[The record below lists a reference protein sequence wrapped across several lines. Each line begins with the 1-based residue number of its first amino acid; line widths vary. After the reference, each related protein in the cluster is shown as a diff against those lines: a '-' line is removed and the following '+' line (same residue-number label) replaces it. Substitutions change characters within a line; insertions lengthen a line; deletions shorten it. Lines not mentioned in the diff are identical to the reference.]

1 MKKTPKATIQI
12 RIDASLLEWIDR
24 KAAEEDRSRS
34 WIIND
39 CLQKANAAQYPQQ
52 HGREAS

>member
-52 HGREAS
+52 HGQEAS